1 MILWREGGRNGG
13 RKRGGRERGR
23 EGGRNGGRKR
33 GGGREEWRKE
43 EGGREGGRNVG
54 REGERKGHIHVH
66 VHVHIQCTVVYE
78 ERCFMLCLLIP
89 VDRLEERH
97 EAILKEK
104 KDLHDK
110 NIEVCTCMYECVSV
124 YCTTCVL

>member
-1 MILWREGGRNGG
+1 MEEG
-13 RKRGGRERGR
+13 RGG
-23 EGGRNGGRKR
+23 
-33 GGGREEWRKE
+33 

-66 VHVHIQCTVVYE
+66 VHVHVQCTVVYE